1 MSSPDS
7 SPTIGVR
14 VNGADHRVE
23 PGTTVTDLVAAV
35 RPAAVDD
42 AGRPRGVA
50 VAVDEQVV
58 PRPQWDATTLD
69 DGAVVEIV
77 SATPGG

>member
-1 MSSPDS
+1 MSPR
-7 SPTIGVR
+7 PTISVR
-14 VNGADHRVE
+14 VNGDVRRLDA
-23 PGTTVTDLVAAV
+23 GTTVTDVVAAV

-42 AGRPRGVA
+42 SGRARGVA